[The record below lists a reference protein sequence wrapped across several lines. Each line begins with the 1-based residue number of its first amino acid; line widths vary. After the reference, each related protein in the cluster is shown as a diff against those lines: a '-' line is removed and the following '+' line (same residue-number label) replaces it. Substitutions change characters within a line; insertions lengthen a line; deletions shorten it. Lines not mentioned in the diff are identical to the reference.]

1 MFSPANAS
9 YLERSATL
17 FLQAGMVVTSPLIA
31 RSRGNLFR
39 DPRYSSLQGRV
50 RPFRT
55 IISAMTLAPDE
66 DLMLQVRDGACEML
80 GVLFDRYQTPLFN
93 FYSKLT
99 GDRTLSEDLVQ
110 EVFLRIL
117 KYRQS
122 YRPGTPFRA
131 WVYQIARNARI
142 DHFRKFP
149 RERAFEPEML
159 PPVVP
164 RDSAQEH
171 QEAELLHRALLQLPE
186 DKREILLLCRFQE
199 LKYEEIAK
207 LLGCELNTV
216 RTRIHRALQ
225 ELRKSFNQLTKGTML
240 KQANAAAAENLPP
253 RGGRHEV

>member
-1 MFSPANAS
+1 
-9 YLERSATL
+9 
-17 FLQAGMVVTSPLIA
+17 
-31 RSRGNLFR
+31 
-39 DPRYSSLQGRV
+39 
-50 RPFRT
+50 
-55 IISAMTLAPDE
+55 MTLAPDE
-66 DLMLQVRDGACEML
+66 DLMLQVRDGAGEML

-99 GDRTLSEDLVQ
+99 GDRMLSEDLVQ

-149 RERAFEPEML
+149 KQTALEPEML
-159 PPVVP
+159 PPVIP
-164 RDSAQEH
+164 ADSAQEH
-171 QEAELLHRALLQLPE
+171 QEVELLQRALHQLPE
-186 DKREILLLCRFQE
+186 EKREILLLCRFQE
-199 LKYEEIAK
+199 LKYEEIAS

-225 ELRKSFNQLTKGTML
+225 ELRKNFQHLTQRSMVK
-240 KQANAAAAENLPP
+240 KAEATATENIPP
-253 RGGRHEV
+253 RGGRYEV